1 MPWSSVSEAEK
12 SVPGIKNLS
21 PKGKRAWLSAFNS
34 CHKDKGDA
42 KSCYAIAYA
51 AAKKASKSACVMCGD
66 DDEDMEASGC
76 PCWAKNDMAS
86 EVLTVAKEILNAG
99 R

>member
-1 MPWSSVSEAEK
+1 MPYDISNPPAK
-12 SVPGIKNLS
+12 LS
-21 PKGKRAWLSAFNS
+21 GLSDKKKRQFIHVFNS
-34 CHKDKGDA
+34 CYSEHHDDEKCHKMAWGA
-42 KSCYAIAYA
+42 VGG
-51 AAKKASKSACVMCGD
+51 KSACVMCGDD

-86 EVLTVAKEILNAG
+86 EILAVAKEILNAG